1 MKTLKQHAIPLI
13 AFLIAGSTAILAY
26 DHLSYVIPFVVF
38 KYPIAIVVLYAFFQL
53 IAFAERRRSAQLDE
67 VGLLRPL
74 RDGAFLVCLHAHLRD
89 LGIDLNLLSSA
100 SSMHLALL
108 SWAVTLIGYY
118 ALEQPGGLPGRLIDI
133 LSSSAT
139 RLTVCRGLII
149 SGLIGV
155 IGTFA
160 AIAQPLWLG
169 LPLLLVFIRAY
180 YQRSGDGS

>member
-1 MKTLKQHAIPLI
+1 MKTLKQNAVPLI
-13 AFLIAGSTAILAY
+13 AFLIAGSTATLSY
-26 DHLSYVIPFVVF
+26 DHLSYVIPYVVF

-53 IAFAERRRSAQLDE
+53 IAYAERRRSAQLDE
-67 VGLLRPL
+67 VGLLRP
-74 RDGAFLVCLHAHLRD
+74 LRD

-108 SWAVTLIGYY
+108 SWAVALIGYY
-118 ALEQPGGLPGRLIDI
+118 ALEQPGGLPGRTIDI
-133 LSSSAT
+133 LSSPAT
-139 RLTVCRGLII
+139 RITVCRGLII

-160 AIAQPLWLG
+160 AIVQPLWLV

-180 YQRSGDGS
+180 LRSGDGS

>member
-1 MKTLKQHAIPLI
+1 MNSLKQNIVPLI
-13 AFLIAGSTAILAY
+13 AFLIAGSTATLAY
-26 DHLSYVIPFVVF
+26 DHLPYVIPYVVF
-38 KYPIAIVVLYAFFQL
+38 KYPIAIIVLYAFFRL

-89 LGIDLNLLSSA
+89 LGIDLNLLSPA
-100 SSMHLALL
+100 SSMHLGLL
-108 SWAVTLIGYY
+108 SWAITLIGYY
-118 ALEQPGGLPGRLIDI
+118 ALEQPGGLPGRAINL
-133 LSSSAT
+133 LSSSTT
-139 RLTVCRGLII
+139 RITLCRGFIV

-155 IGTFA
+155 IGTFT

-180 YQRSGDGS
+180 LRSGDGS

>member
-1 MKTLKQHAIPLI
+1 MKTLKQNIAPLI
-13 AFLIAGSTAILAY
+13 AFLIAGSTAIIAY

-53 IAFAERRRSAQLDE
+53 IAYAERRRSAQLDE

-89 LGIDLNLLSSA
+89 LGIDLNLLSPA

-118 ALEQPGGLPGRLIDI
+118 AIEQPGGLPGRLIDI
-133 LSSSAT
+133 LSPSAT
-139 RLTVCRGLII
+139 RITICRGTHHLGTAGRDRHIRGNRTTPLARPPPV
-149 SGLIGV
+149 SGTHSRLSAFRRG
-155 IGTFA
+155 
-160 AIAQPLWLG
+160 Q
-169 LPLLLVFIRAY
+169 
-180 YQRSGDGS
+180 

>member
-1 MKTLKQHAIPLI
+1 MKQNVIPLT

-26 DHLSYVIPFVVF
+26 DHLHYAIPYVVF
-38 KYPIAIVVLYAFFQL
+38 KYPIAIVVLYAFFRL

-108 SWAVTLIGYY
+108 SWMVALIGYY
-118 ALEQPGGLPGRLIDI
+118 ALKQPGGLPGRLIDI
-133 LSSSAT
+133 LSSAT
-139 RLTVCRGLII
+139 RIAICRGFII
-149 SGLIGV
+149 SGLLGA
-155 IGTFA
+155 IGTFT

-180 YQRSGDGS
+180 HQRSGDGS

>member
-1 MKTLKQHAIPLI
+1 MKSLKQNAVPLI

-26 DHLSYVIPFVVF
+26 DHLHYVIPYVVF
-38 KYPIAIVVLYAFFQL
+38 KYPIAIIVLYAFFQL
-53 IAFAERRRSAQLDE
+53 IAYAERRRSAQLDE

-74 RDGAFLVCLHAHLRD
+74 RDGAFLISLHAHLRD

-108 SWAVTLIGYY
+108 SWAIALIGYY
-118 ALEQPGGLPGRLIDI
+118 ALEQPRGLPGRTIDI
-133 LSSSAT
+133 LSSPAT
-139 RLTVCRGLII
+139 RITICRGLII

-180 YQRSGDGS
+180 LRSGDGS